1 MKVMVSTRN
10 GLDGLAL
17 IERPIPTP
25 GPHQLLLRMRAVSL
39 NYRDL
44 DVLRGDYGNFPRP
57 LVPISDGVGEVV
69 AIGAGVSRFAVGD
82 RVSPSYC
89 IDWVSGEP
97 TEENRRRRLGGPS
110 DGLLAE
116 YVVVEEHAL
125 VAPPRHL
132 TDVEAATLPI
142 AGVTAWDALFHTSQV
157 KPGDVVVVQGTG
169 GVSLFALTL
178 ARLAGARV
186 IVTSGSPAKLE
197 RARALGAEHGIDY
210 RAEPAWDE
218 RVLALTH
225 GRGADHVIDVAGG
238 DGVARSIAAA
248 RVGGTVSLAGFV
260 TGKTTTLALPAI
272 MLKRLRL
279 QGLGVGSRASFEGLV
294 RTLEASGAR
303 PVVDRVFA
311 FEETRAAL
319 DHLENGA
326 PFGKVAIAFG

>member
-1 MKVMVSTRN
+1 MKVFVSTRN

-17 IERPIPTP
+17 VERPIPTP
-25 GPHQLLLRMRAVSL
+25 GPHQLLLRMRAASL

-44 DVLRGDYGNFPRP
+44 DVLRGDYADFPRP
-57 LVPISDGVGEVV
+57 FVPISDGVGEVV
-69 AIGAGVSRFAVGD
+69 AIGAGVRRFAVGD
-82 RVSPSYC
+82 RASPAYL

-97 TEENRRRRLGGPS
+97 TEELRRRRLGGPD
-110 DGLLAE
+110 DGVLAE
-116 YVVVEEHAL
+116 YVCVEEHAL

-142 AGVTAWDALFHTSQV
+142 AGVTAWDALFVSSQV
-157 KPGDVVVVQGTG
+157 TPGDVVVVQGTG

-186 IVTSGSPAKLE
+186 IVTSGSPAKLA
-197 RARALGAEHGIDY
+197 RALALGAEHGIDY
-210 RAEPAWDE
+210 RAEPAWHE
-218 RVLALTH
+218 RVLALTG

-238 DGVARSIAAA
+238 EGLARSLAAT

-260 TGKTTTLALPAI
+260 TGKTARIALPTV
-272 MLKRLRL
+272 MQRRLRL

-303 PVVDRVFA
+303 PVVDRVFPLA
-311 FEETRAAL
+311 EARAAL
-319 DHLENGA
+319 AYLESGA
-326 PFGKVAIAFG
+326 PFGKVAIAFA